1 MEVPSNSNEFKDVDF
16 DNSNDELD
24 SPPIQNHI
32 DKKALAQSL
41 YDTDDNSNNN
51 SDEDSTDETAV
62 LLIDNEER
70 LAVCIANFLVNP
82 INSR

>member
-16 DNSNDELD
+16 DNSNDEID

-32 DKKALAQSL
+32 DKKTLAQYL
-41 YDTDDNSNNN
+41 YDTDDNNSN
-51 SDEDSTDETAV
+51 SDQDSTDETAAV

-70 LAVCIANFLVNP
+70 LAVCIANFLVST
-82 INSR
+82 ITSC